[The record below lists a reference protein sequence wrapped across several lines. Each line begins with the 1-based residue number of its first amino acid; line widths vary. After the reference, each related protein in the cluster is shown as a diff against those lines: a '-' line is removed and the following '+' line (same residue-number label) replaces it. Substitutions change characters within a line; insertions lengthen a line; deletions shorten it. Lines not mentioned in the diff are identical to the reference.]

1 MTHFESVVGDVG
13 PASSKERRDAFL
25 TAGPEMVEFL
35 ERCGVRFV
43 RCHGYSDYY
52 SNLPG
57 GKRHR
62 SGDRAGAVER
72 PRCSATGCTGCS
84 PASPRASAS
93 R

>member
-43 RCHGYSDYY
+43 RCDGYSDYY
-52 SNLPG
+52 SNLAG
-57 GKRHR
+57 RQGHR
-62 SGDRAGAVER
+62 PGDRAGAVER
-72 PRCSATGCTGCS
+72 QGAR
-84 PASPRASAS
+84 
-93 R
+93 